1 VVSAFLADH
10 SDFSVLP
17 IASLPELSAA
27 VRSLTTTAG
36 FFRSQP
42 TVGLEAFFAA
52 VLQKRAVETER
63 M

>member
-1 VVSAFLADH
+1 MVSAFLADH

-17 IASLPELSAA
+17 IASLPEVSAA
-27 VRSLTTTAG
+27 VRSLSTTAG

-63 M
+63 V